1 MPVVTKSVD
10 DPIRDLFKHEDKL
23 LDDTFTG
30 YRIIPSKKKPD
41 FHENLQSEID
51 NLINKIG
58 TEPIINS
65 SDDSTIVTGNIEL
78 VDEDKK
84 ENGLLKNE
92 ERLKLLSRKYV
103 KKELNREEYT
113 RLEILREKVRK
124 LLPRV
129 TTEDFERLEILG
141 KELEEFKEENKR
153 IREEYNLD

>member
-1 MPVVTKSVD
+1 MPVVTKSVN
-10 DPIRDLFKHEDKL
+10 DPIRDLFKHEDNL

-41 FHENLQSEID
+41 FNENLQSEID

-58 TEPIINS
+58 TEPIINN

-129 TTEDFERLEILG
+129 TTEDFERLEIVG

>member
-1 MPVVTKSVD
+1 MPVITKSFN
-10 DPIRDLFKHEDKL
+10 DPIKDLFKHEENL
-23 LDDTFTG
+23 LDDTSTG

-41 FHENLQSEID
+41 FHENLQNEID
-51 NLINKIG
+51 NLIRQIG

-65 SDDSTIVTGNIEL
+65 SDDSTIVTVNIEL

-103 KKELNREEYT
+103 KELNREEYT

-129 TTEDFERLEILG
+129 TTEDFEKLEIVG

-153 IREEYNLD
+153 IRKEYNLD